1 MTSVPCVISAVDHAG
16 WAHFVC
22 VAGPGQVPTVIERR
36 RVITIVAGLP
46 TMPYHHESLELS
58 VDDANALI
66 WRVRRSVAQCAARA
80 LREAVADL
88 APTCRVIALAVRE
101 PTFPELPDTVALVR
115 QSYRLQCAA
124 DGMIYQRALCE
135 AASEL
140 GIEVHQCRRGEEIAR
155 AAASLRVAVREME
168 SFVSVT
174 GRPSDPPWTEEHRR
188 AYAGGIAVLA
198 ASERLKL
205 PR

>member
-1 MTSVPCVISAVDHAG
+1 
-16 WAHFVC
+16 
-22 VAGPGQVPTVIERR
+22 
-36 RVITIVAGLP
+36 
-46 TMPYHHESLELS
+46 
-58 VDDANALI
+58 
-66 WRVRRSVAQCAARA
+66 
-80 LREAVADL
+80 
-88 APTCRVIALAVRE
+88 
-101 PTFPELPDTVALVR
+101 
-115 QSYRLQCAA
+115 
-124 DGMIYQRALCE
+124 MIYQRALCE

-174 GRPSDPPWTEEHRR
+174 GRLSGPPWTEEPRR